1 MKRKLIVMSV
11 VLAAAVAA
19 STVFAQVITKTKSS
33 GSKQKDIVL
42 TTADMKD
49 SYKVVGIVSAR
60 GGEVNLDGL
69 NAKLK
74 DAARDLG
81 ADCVIGINYFNYSG
95 YVYAYGTAIKLKE

>member
-1 MKRKLIVMSV
+1 MKRKLIAISV
-11 VLAAAVAA
+11 ILAAAVAA

-33 GSKQKDIVL
+33 GGKQKDIVL
-42 TTADMKD
+42 TTADIKD

>member
-1 MKRKLIVMSV
+1 MKRKLIVVSV

-19 STVFAQVITKTKSS
+19 STVFAQVITKTKPS
-33 GSKQKDIVL
+33 GGKQKDIVL